1 MLIVFAVVSLENDKR
16 LEESRNQLANQRDQL
31 KLKASNAS
39 SSSNNN
45 KKVTQLIGYILFLF

>member
-1 MLIVFAVVSLENDKR
+1 MLIVFAVVSLKNDKR